1 VKTKALEHIPAL
13 VARLLGRLG
22 SDVGN
27 WNVHPFELVPAALEM
42 SNAHE
47 VQLKRWLDRLARR
60 SSERTSDFLQEL
72 ILEWILFRHLR
83 VATRKLANQG
93 VSTFKYRPEEG
104 KLLLIA
110 EELPD
115 PTFTSPRLREG
126 FRILED
132 IHF

>member
-1 VKTKALEHIPAL
+1 MVRSTFYTVDRKDNHFL
-13 VARLLGRLG
+13 
-22 SDVGN
+22 N
-27 WNVHPFELVPAALEM
+27 EM
-42 SNAHE
+42 
-47 VQLKRWLDRLARR
+47 
-60 SSERTSDFLQEL
+60 

-93 VSTFKYRPEEG
+93 VSTFKFRPEEG
-104 KLLLIA
+104 RLLLIA

-132 IHF
+132 LHYISRTDGVTNLTHAGHEILE